1 MKTKPASKPAPQ
13 PESHP
18 APQPESRPAPPPE
31 SRPAPPPAPQPGG
44 PPYLGAHMSISG
56 GFDLAAERA
65 RQVGATALQVFVKS
79 SNQWR
84 ARPLQEGEGR
94 KFQDACRRLGIERLM
109 AHDSYLINLC
119 SGDAALW
126 KRSLDAF
133 VEELERCEALGIPGL
148 VTHPG
153 AHGGDGEAAG
163 IARLVKA
170 IDTLEERL
178 PANPVRVLL
187 ETTAGQGT
195 GIGHRFEH
203 LAEVIGKVRR
213 PQRLGIC
220 LDTCHVFAAGYDLR
234 TAEAYARTM
243 EEFERVLGMK
253 VLGAVHLN
261 DSKKDLG
268 SRVDRHEHI
277 GQGCLGLEAFR
288 ALLNDPRLGDLP
300 LVLETP
306 KGEDL
311 REDVE
316 NLGRLRSLLAAA
328 ARRSV
333 APR

>member
-1 MKTKPASKPAPQ
+1 
-13 PESHP
+13 
-18 APQPESRPAPPPE
+18 
-31 SRPAPPPAPQPGG
+31 
-44 PPYLGAHMSISG
+44 MSISG

-65 RQVGATALQVFVKS
+65 RQVGARALQIFVKS

-94 KFQDACRRLGIERLM
+94 KFQDACRRLGVERLV

-119 SGDAALW
+119 SGDAVLW

-133 VEELERCEALGIPGL
+133 VEELERCEALGVPGL

-178 PANPVRVLL
+178 PANRVRVLL

-203 LAEVIGKVRR
+203 LADVIGKVRR
-213 PQRLGIC
+213 PERLGVC

-234 TAEAYARTM
+234 TAETYARTM
-243 EEFERVLGMK
+243 EEFDRVLGVK

-288 ALLNDPRLGDLP
+288 AVLNDARLGDLP
-300 LVLETP
+300 MVLETP

-316 NLGRLRSLLAAA
+316 NLGRLRSLLAAP
-328 ARRSV
+328 ARRS
-333 APR
+333 ATPR